1 MILKNQYRPRSRIN
15 KSLNIS
21 FYIVYGMSG
30 KKKSLGNRP
39 RLGPKELKVLAFLEL
54 NGGSAWREDVFNKFS
69 WASKYEGI
77 LARRLY
83 RMQEKG
89 LILISEELNPATGKR
104 KKKIYLV
111 K

>member
-1 MILKNQYRPRSRIN
+1 MLKNHDRPRSRIN
-15 KSLNIS
+15 KALNIS
-21 FYIVYGMSG
+21 FYIVYGMSTQ
-30 KKKSLGNRP
+30 KNSLTKRP
-39 RLGPKELKVLAFLEL
+39 RVGPKELKILAYLEL
-54 NGGSAWREDVFNKFS
+54 CGGSAWREDVFNKFS

-89 LILISEELNPATGKR
+89 LILIREELNPATGKR

>member
-1 MILKNQYRPRSRIN
+1 MLKNRDRPRSRIN

-21 FYIVYGMSG
+21 FYIVYGMSNQ
-30 KKKSLGNRP
+30 KSREKNRP
-39 RLGPKELKVLAFLEL
+39 RLGPKELKILAFLEL

-69 WASKYEGI
+69 WTSKYEGI
-77 LARRLY
+77 LQRRLY

-89 LILISEELNPATGKR
+89 LILIREELNPATGKR